1 MNIVQNNIDA
11 LNAEIT
17 IKLEPADYKKRFENA
32 LKKYRK
38 NAQMPGFR
46 PGHVPASL
54 IKQRFG
60 KSLLAEEINTVLQDS
75 IYKYIS
81 ENKINVLG
89 NPLPKDSSEEVG
101 DWDNPGD
108 FQFTYEL
115 GMAPEFS
122 LNLDKAMAF
131 DYFVVDVDAEL
142 IDKQMKDL
150 RRRYG
155 KLSSPE
161 VSGAED
167 MLMVDLVELNADGIA
182 KEGGIFSKTTVSIE
196 FIKDEAVKAKL
207 IGLKIG
213 DKVTVNPLTLSSN
226 HEDLARMLNTTH
238 EAIHGLTADFELIV
252 NEVRSMEPAELN
264 QELFDK
270 LFGEGT
276 ITSEDEMKERVKAD
290 LEKMFSRDSDWL
302 FKRSFVK
309 EIVER
314 TNIQLPDA
322 FLKRWIV
329 MTNEKPVTVE
339 MVEAEYDSYAGG
351 LRWQLIEN
359 KIIRENEIKVTM
371 DDAMGHVKS
380 LLAERYAQY
389 GMNLEEAQL
398 EDLAKKTLGNKEEAQ
413 NVYDY
418 LYEDK
423 VVELVKNNC
432 TINEIK
438 MKYDDFVNKVQH
450 S

>member
-17 IKLEPADYKKRFENA
+17 IKLEPADYKERFENA

-60 KSLLAEEINTVLQDS
+60 KSLLAEEINSVLQDS

-122 LNLDKAMAF
+122 LNLDKSMAF
-131 DYFVVDVDAEL
+131 DYSVVDVDAEL

-167 MLMVDLVELNADGIA
+167 MLMVDLVELNADGTA

-238 EAIHGLTADFELIV
+238 EAIHGLTTDFEMIV
-252 NEVRSMEPAELN
+252 NEVRAMEPAELN

-276 ITSEDEMKERVKAD
+276 ITSEEQMNERVKAD
-290 LEKMFSRDSDWL
+290 LEKMFSRDSDWM

-314 TNIQLPDA
+314 LNIQLPDE

-339 MVEAEYDSYAGG
+339 MVAAEYDSYAGG
-351 LRWQLIEN
+351 LRWQLTLQS
-359 KIIRENEIKVTM
+359 VTPNM
-371 DDAMGHVKS
+371 
-380 LLAERYAQY
+380 E
-389 GMNLEEAQL
+389 
-398 EDLAKKTLGNKEEAQ
+398 
-413 NVYDY
+413 
-418 LYEDK
+418 
-423 VVELVKNNC
+423 
-432 TINEIK
+432 
-438 MKYDDFVNKVQH
+438 
-450 S
+450 

>member
-17 IKLEPADYKKRFENA
+17 IKLEPADYKERFENA

-122 LNLDKAMAF
+122 LNLDKSMAF
-131 DYFVVDVDAEL
+131 DYSVVDVDAEL

-167 MLMVDLVELNADGIA
+167 MLMVDLVELNADGTA

-196 FIKDEAVKAKL
+196 FIKASIV
-207 IGLKIG
+207 
-213 DKVTVNPLTLSSN
+213 SN
-226 HEDLARMLNTTH
+226 
-238 EAIHGLTADFELIV
+238 
-252 NEVRSMEPAELN
+252 
-264 QELFDK
+264 
-270 LFGEGT
+270 
-276 ITSEDEMKERVKAD
+276 
-290 LEKMFSRDSDWL
+290 
-302 FKRSFVK
+302 
-309 EIVER
+309 
-314 TNIQLPDA
+314 
-322 FLKRWIV
+322 
-329 MTNEKPVTVE
+329 
-339 MVEAEYDSYAGG
+339 
-351 LRWQLIEN
+351 
-359 KIIRENEIKVTM
+359 
-371 DDAMGHVKS
+371 
-380 LLAERYAQY
+380 
-389 GMNLEEAQL
+389 
-398 EDLAKKTLGNKEEAQ
+398 
-413 NVYDY
+413 
-418 LYEDK
+418 
-423 VVELVKNNC
+423 
-432 TINEIK
+432 
-438 MKYDDFVNKVQH
+438 
-450 S
+450 

>member
-1 MNIVQNNIDA
+1 
-11 LNAEIT
+11 
-17 IKLEPADYKKRFENA
+17 
-32 LKKYRK
+32 
-38 NAQMPGFR
+38 
-46 PGHVPASL
+46 
-54 IKQRFG
+54 
-60 KSLLAEEINTVLQDS
+60 
-75 IYKYIS
+75 
-81 ENKINVLG
+81 
-89 NPLPKDSSEEVG
+89 
-101 DWDNPGD
+101 
-108 FQFTYEL
+108 
-115 GMAPEFS
+115 
-122 LNLDKAMAF
+122 
-131 DYFVVDVDAEL
+131 
-142 IDKQMKDL
+142 
-150 RRRYG
+150 
-155 KLSSPE
+155 
-161 VSGAED
+161 
-167 MLMVDLVELNADGIA
+167 
-182 KEGGIFSKTTVSIE
+182 
-196 FIKDEAVKAKL
+196 
-207 IGLKIG
+207 
-213 DKVTVNPLTLSSN
+213 
-226 HEDLARMLNTTH
+226 
-238 EAIHGLTADFELIV
+238 
-252 NEVRSMEPAELN
+252 
-264 QELFDK
+264 
-270 LFGEGT
+270 
-276 ITSEDEMKERVKAD
+276 
-290 LEKMFSRDSDWL
+290 MFSRDSDWL

-314 TNIQLPDA
+314 LNIQLPDE

-339 MVEAEYDSYAGG
+339 MVAAEYDSYAGG

-371 DDAMGHVKS
+371 EDAMSHVKS

>member
-1 MNIVQNNIDA
+1 
-11 LNAEIT
+11 
-17 IKLEPADYKKRFENA
+17 
-32 LKKYRK
+32 
-38 NAQMPGFR
+38 
-46 PGHVPASL
+46 
-54 IKQRFG
+54 
-60 KSLLAEEINTVLQDS
+60 
-75 IYKYIS
+75 
-81 ENKINVLG
+81 
-89 NPLPKDSSEEVG
+89 VG

-115 GMAPEFS
+115 GMAPEFA
-122 LNLDKAMAF
+122 LNLDKSMAF
-131 DYFVVDVDAEL
+131 DYSVVDVDAEL

-167 MLMVDLVELNADGIA
+167 MLMVDLVELNADGTA

-238 EAIHGLTADFELIV
+238 EAIHGLTTDFEMIV
-252 NEVRSMEPAELN
+252 NEVRAMEPAELN

-276 ITSEDEMKERVKAD
+276 ITSEEQMNERVKAD
-290 LEKMFSRDSDWL
+290 LEKMFSRDSDWM

-314 TNIQLPDA
+314 LNIQLPDE

-339 MVEAEYDSYAGG
+339 MVAAEYDSYAGG

-371 DDAMGHVKS
+371 QDAMSHVKS